1 MSGGSLGP
9 GSATLDT
16 HPRPPARR
24 RARHR
29 APARSRGVPFARLVS
44 AGRALGL
51 RLAVPA
57 LLVGGWEVTTRLA
70 ASQDFPP
77 PSLILPRM
85 YRLWLTGPAS
95 TAFLTPAARRDVGG
109 SLAHLLLAWLI
120 GGLVAL
126 VLGLVCGRDERAYHL
141 VHPLV
146 QFGRTIPQP
155 ALVPVFLVLFK
166 LGVGMQIASIA
177 FGAVWPVLL
186 NTIEAVRFVDPLL
199 LETAR
204 AFRVGAPRRVLTVIL
219 PAIAPR
225 VFAGL
230 RISLSIGLILL
241 VLAETIGADHGLGFQ
256 LNTWFET
263 FELPD
268 AWAALVLFGL
278 LGYLLNTALLGVERR
293 LLRWHRG
300 VRELG

>member
-1 MSGGSLGP
+1 MTTDARESGTVATDVARPVPP
-9 GSATLDT
+9 G
-16 HPRPPARR
+16 

-29 APARSRGVPFARLVS
+29 APGRSWTALTGAFAA

-51 RLAVPA
+51 RLAAPL
-57 LLVGGWEVTTRLA
+57 LLVACWEAATRIA

-77 PSLILPRM
+77 PSLIAARM
-85 YRLWLTGPAS
+85 RRLWLTGPAS
-95 TAFLTPAARRDVGG
+95 SAFLTPAARRDVGG

-120 GGLVAL
+120 GGVVAV
-126 VLGLVCGRDERAYHL
+126 VLGLACGRDERAYHL

-155 ALVPVFLVLFK
+155 ALVPLFLVLFK
-166 LGVGMQIASIA
+166 LGVTMQIASIA

-204 AFRVGAPRRVLTVIL
+204 AFRVGARRRVLAVIL
-219 PAIAPR
+219 PAVAPR

-241 VLAETIGADHGLGFQ
+241 VLAETVGADHGLGFQ

-278 LGYLLNTALLGVERR
+278 LGYLLNLALLGVERR

-300 VRELG
+300 ARELG